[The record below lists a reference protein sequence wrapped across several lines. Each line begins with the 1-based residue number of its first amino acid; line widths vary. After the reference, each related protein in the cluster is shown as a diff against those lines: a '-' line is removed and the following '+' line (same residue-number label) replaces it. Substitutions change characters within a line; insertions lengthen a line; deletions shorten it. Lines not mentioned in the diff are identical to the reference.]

1 MNVLI
6 TYQLGT
12 GTGPGTGTSEQ
23 DLQHE
28 CIDCMPTWNRNRN
41 CNRNVLI
48 AFQFGT
54 GTGTGTGTRT
64 AQNKQ
69 LKIIR
74 NNSIKQF
81 RNKNLNSK
89 PLQTSL
95 YAMLSQRSCNIHN
108 TIIIFTKIR
117 SKDRHLLLKW
127 KMQ

>member
-6 TYQLGT
+6 ACQLGT
-12 GTGPGTGTSEQ
+12 GTGTSEQ

-28 CIDCMPTWNRNRN
+28 CIDRMPTWNRN

-48 AFQFGT
+48 AFQLGT
-54 GTGTGTGTRT
+54 GTGTGT

-81 RNKNLNSK
+81 MKNNKQK
-89 PLQTSL
+89 
-95 YAMLSQRSCNIHN
+95 
-108 TIIIFTKIR
+108 
-117 SKDRHLLLKW
+117 
-127 KMQ
+127 